1 MTRGAC
7 VTLMLALAAAPT
19 LAAGGRYDQPK
30 KLLQLSNG
38 ISIAYIELGDRHKPP
53 LIVLH
58 GITNSA
64 RGYLPLGWQL
74 ADDHHVLLLDMRGH
88 GASSK
93 PACCYSRLDFAY
105 DIKLL
110 MDQLHIA
117 RADIAG
123 HSLGSIVAQ
132 TFAEYWPE
140 RTQHL
145 VLIASTVGRRSQ
157 ADMPGDPP
165 STFGAGID
173 SAIAHLQDPIDPD
186 SAFMRE
192 WWNVP
197 DVDPVLLAVLRRE
210 SAAIPAVIW
219 RAMLEQLASSNDL
232 RFTMGRIKAPT
243 LLVFGGKDGL
253 FGAET
258 QEALKAQL
266 PNAKVVLF
274 PDLGHSL
281 PEQDPAA
288 VATAIHEFLVH

>member
-1 MTRGAC
+1 MMRGAC
-7 VTLMLALAAAPT
+7 VALILVLAAAPT
-19 LAAGGRYDQPK
+19 LAASGRYDQPK
-30 KLLQLSNG
+30 KLVHLSNG
-38 ISIAYIELGDRHKPP
+38 IRVAYIELGDRRKPP

-74 ADDHHVLLLDMRGH
+74 AGDHHVLLLDMRGH

-157 ADMPGDPP
+157 TELPNPPP
-165 STFGAGID
+165 STFGTDID

-186 SAFMRE
+186 STFMRE

-197 DVDPVLLAVLRRE
+197 GVDPVLLAILRRE

-232 RFTMGRIKAPT
+232 RFTMSRIKAPT
-243 LLVFGGKDGL
+243 LLVFGGKDSL
-253 FGAET
+253 FGAEA
-258 QEALKAQL
+258 QAALKAQL
-266 PNAKVVLF
+266 PAAKVALF

-288 VATAIHEFLVH
+288 VAAAIHEFLAH